1 MYFVRHTSKQ
11 KNTFIQMFMEMQAK
25 LKMLAETKII
35 LGKSPKLF
43 GKSKNSK
50 NKMT

>member
-1 MYFVRHTSKQ
+1 
-11 KNTFIQMFMEMQAK
+11 MQAK

-50 NKMT
+50 NKMTWIYKLIGLI